1 MSNRHRSSGAPARPS
16 LLVPVRPGS
25 EKFVSLA
32 EVRETMEAYNL
43 GGGPHNGA
51 STGRRMAGFRP
62 SGSGPNSVVQISAP
76 ELVRRSRDMRRN
88 VPHARRALD
97 LVSIHA
103 VGIGIKPRFL
113 CSNKKVRETLT
124 ELWAD
129 WVLVSDADGMLDFYG
144 QQALAVSELAEGG
157 ETFGRLRSRRLSDGL
172 PVPLQVQLLP
182 TEQLPVHYSQPYG
195 TNSIVQSIERDG
207 RGKRIAYWA
216 YAQHPADYA
225 SSPKVMD
232 FLPRRILASEMVH
245 LYNVTRIGQLRGI
258 PWLAAAITTLHQV
271 HQYVDAELLR
281 KQMVSSIVGF
291 VRKAASSEMS
301 EEDLAKAWGEVLS
314 SVGDEL
320 PAVTMEPGTMQ
331 YLDVG
336 EDVEFNNPQD
346 TAGNFDP
353 FLTRNYQAVS
363 SSIGALYEEVT
374 GDWKHSNDRTFRAQ
388 FNTWRRQVQQWQYNL
403 VCHQFN
409 HPIAMRFL
417 DYAVASGALKL
428 PKSVTDKDLRRIDWR
443 PQRWDYINPKQDIE
457 AQEKEIDAGLTSRQA
472 TVAERGDDV
481 EVIDQQRADDQARE
495 RQLGIEKKMK
505 SAPAPLKENDD
516 EQS

>member
-1 MSNRHRSSGAPARPS
+1 MSNRHRSAGAPPRPS

-25 EKFVSLA
+25 EKFVSLS

-62 SGSGPNSVVQISAP
+62 SGSGPNSVVQVSAP

-113 CSNKKVRETLT
+113 CSNKKVREALT

-129 WVLVSDADGMLDFYG
+129 WTQVADADGALDFYG
-144 QQALAVSELAEGG
+144 LQALAVSELAEGG
-157 ETFGRLRSRRLSDGL
+157 ESFARLRSRRLSDGL
-172 PVPLQVQLLP
+172 PVPLQIQLLP
-182 TEQLPVHYSQPYG
+182 TEQVPLDYNLPYG
-195 TNSIVQSIERDG
+195 TNSVVQGIERDILG
-207 RGKRIAYWA
+207 RRAAYWC
-216 YAQHPADYA
+216 YSQHPSDYLAMPSYAD
-225 SSPKVMD
+225 MT
-232 FLPRRILASEMVH
+232 PRRVLAADMVH

-291 VRKAASSEMS
+291 VRKAVTAEMDA
-301 EEDLAKAWGEVLS
+301 EELAKAWGEVLDT
-314 SVGDEL
+314 VGGEL
-320 PAVTMEPGTMQ
+320 PAVSMEPGTMQ

-363 SSIGALYEEVT
+363 ASIGALYEEVT
-374 GDWKHSNDRTFRAQ
+374 GDWKNSNDRTFRAQ
-388 FNTWRRQVQQWQYNL
+388 FNTWKRQVQQWQYNL

-409 HPIAMRFL
+409 HPIAMRFIS
-417 DYAVASGALKL
+417 YAVASGALRV
-428 PKSVTDKDLRRIDWR
+428 PKSVADKDLRRIDWR
-443 PQRWDYINPKQDIE
+443 PHRWDYLNPKQDIE

-472 TVAERGDDV
+472 TVAERGDDI
-481 EVIDQQRADDQARE
+481 EIIDQQRADDQARE
-495 RQLGIEKKMK
+495 RQLGIEKKAK
-505 SAPAPLKENDD
+505 AAPAPLKENDD